1 MTYTY
6 FFEKRRI
13 LAISVAIPVK
23 RVGYF
28 SRARRTATPRIIVK
42 IECDNGI
49 EGIGET
55 RGIQAASII
64 NNKFKVLLKDK
75 EITGPAS
82 MRLWCLPVLSRPIQ
96 ALINHLKDDL
106 IQ

>member
-1 MTYTY
+1 MAYTY

-28 SRARRTATPRIIVK
+28 SRARRTAAPRTIVK

-55 RGIQAASII
+55 RGIHAASII
-64 NNKFKVLLKDK
+64 NNKFEALLKDK
-75 EITGPAS
+75 
-82 MRLWCLPVLSRPIQ
+82 
-96 ALINHLKDDL
+96 
-106 IQ
+106 